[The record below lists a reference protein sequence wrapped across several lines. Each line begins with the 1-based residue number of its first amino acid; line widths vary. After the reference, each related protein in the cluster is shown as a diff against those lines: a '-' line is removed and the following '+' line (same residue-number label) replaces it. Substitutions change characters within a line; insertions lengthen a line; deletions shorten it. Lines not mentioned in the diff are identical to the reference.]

1 MTEIEQKA
9 LELVNE
15 VRKGNC
21 WQPNLTLSR
30 NDCSR
35 TEALCRAIEQHEA
48 FRQAVSD
55 AVEEY
60 FDCEQNGSRS
70 MLEVAETRLQ
80 RFIIAKPD
88 PLVEAVKD
96 ILDDDSLH
104 NAEEFSEAIRAS
116 LAKRGLE
123 IREKD

>member
-1 MTEIEQKA
+1 MTNIKQKA

-15 VRKGNC
+15 VRAEGRLGYTTLYEQGN
-21 WQPNLTLSR
+21 
-30 NDCSR
+30 DYAFK
-35 TEALCRAIEQHEA
+35 ALCRAIEQHEA

-88 PLVEAVKD
+88 PLVEVLCDMGYSKNPEVANDFRSV
-96 ILDDDSLH
+96 
-104 NAEEFSEAIRAS
+104 
-116 LAKRGLE
+116 LAKRGGR
-123 IREKD
+123 IVFDD